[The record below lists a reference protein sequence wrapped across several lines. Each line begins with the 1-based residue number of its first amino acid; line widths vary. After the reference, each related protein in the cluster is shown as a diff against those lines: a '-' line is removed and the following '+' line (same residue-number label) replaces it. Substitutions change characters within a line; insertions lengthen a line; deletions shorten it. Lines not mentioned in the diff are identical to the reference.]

1 MNIRFKEIDIE
12 NFRSIDKA
20 HIVFENQGTVIV
32 KGINEYENNA
42 TSNGSGKSSIFEAI
56 IYSIFE
62 ETSSGEKDVANR
74 IKNNGFC
81 LNLKFQVDG
90 IDYTIVRESSKSNK
104 SVVVLYKNDVDI
116 SARNKTDTNKMILQL
131 LGINKSIFL
140 DSIFLSQNVSTN
152 LASLSPTQR
161 KERLEILTNTDM
173 VINNFKEKLKEQQAN
188 FESICVNTQ
197 MDINKMQGNID
208 SLQTQKQNI
217 EIKINEINE
226 QIKQRDLL
234 GNVEDIEK
242 QLNELQQTLDN
253 YKVQINDLDNNI
265 ITDIEKQIENKRL
278 EGEEN
283 RNKKSELE
291 NQLND
296 KRQEYN
302 NMQLNVTS
310 IQSQIDYYKSD
321 IIKINEQI
329 EEIKNSDK
337 CPTCGRKYEN
347 SNEEH
352 IKQKIESY
360 NKDIESY
367 KQQIEDTTRVVE
379 EKNKQLELIQS
390 EGTKLHIQVDE
401 IDKLVQQNNEEVKQ
415 IEEVKKQKIQE
426 KLNLQQQQRS
436 IEQDIQNLR
445 NKKEQILSFKVGNV
459 DEFKQMLLDVDTNIQ
474 TMRKDM
480 EVKQQEL
487 DTNNNYVGSIK
498 HSLQL
503 VTKDFRTYLLQ
514 NSITYLNT
522 LLKIYSTKLFSNE
535 KDIIHITQ
543 DDTKLNIQLGD
554 ATYESLSGG
563 EKTRVNI
570 ALLLAQKSLAS
581 TIGNISCNII
591 ILDEILGYCDA
602 QAEENVINLITTEL
616 ESLESIYMISH
627 KEIPIG
633 YDTQVIV
640 TKNKQ
645 GLSTVR
651 CY

>member
-12 NFRSIDKA
+12 NFRSIDKS

-32 KGINEYENNA
+32 KGINEYEDNA

-56 IYSIFE
+56 VFALFD

-104 SVVVLYKNDVDI
+104 SIVVLYKNDVDI

-140 DSIFLSQNVSTN
+140 DSIFLSQNISTN

-161 KERLEILTNTDM
+161 KERLEILTNTDNT
-173 VINNFKEKLKEQQAN
+173 INTFKEQLKEQQAQY
-188 FESICVNTQ
+188 ESNCVNIQ
-197 MDINKMQGNID
+197 LEINKISGKKESLEEQKIKIQQQIDNINKQIEERNSLGNID
-208 SLQTQKQNI
+208 DIEQQI
-217 EIKINEINE
+217 EILNNKI
-226 QIKQRDLL
+226 
-234 GNVEDIEK
+234 
-242 QLNELQQTLDN
+242 
-253 YKVQINDLDNNI
+253 
-265 ITDIEKQIENKRL
+265 
-278 EGEEN
+278 
-283 RNKKSELE
+283 
-291 NQLND
+291 
-296 KRQEYN
+296 QEYN
-302 NMQLNVTS
+302 TEVTNIDIKMEQITRSIEELKSQQELLDNKRFEKDNEVQEQRLLCTS
-310 IQSQIDYYKSD
+310 IQSEVQKLQTD
-321 IIKINEQI
+321 IIYINQNIEKINKNISSIQ
-329 EEIKNSDK
+329 NSDR

-347 SNEEH
+347 
-352 IKQKIESY
+352 
-360 NKDIESY
+360 
-367 KQQIEDTTRVVE
+367 
-379 EKNKQLELIQS
+379 
-390 EGTKLHIQVDE
+390 VDE
-401 IDKLVQQNNEEVKQ
+401 DFIKNVIYENEQEKKQEENKIKQ
-415 IEEVKKQKIQE
+415 IEVQIDSKNLTYESEVTKGT
-426 KLNLQQQQRS
+426 NLKN
-436 IEQDIQNLR
+436 EW
-445 NKKEQILSFKVGNV
+445 
-459 DEFKQMLLDVDTNIQ
+459 
-474 TMRKDM
+474 
-480 EVKQQEL
+480 QEL
-487 DTNNNYVGSIK
+487 DNLYQDKKHQVQEQQTNLTTETNTKTTILKTIQDLQSEITKLNNKKQEILQIEIPDIKQYENMLNDINKELKDLDEQIINKEQELEKQNNYVSAIK

-503 VTKDFRTYLLQ
+503 VTKEFRTYLLQ

-522 LLKIYSTKLFSNE
+522 LLETYSQKLFSN
-535 KDIIHITQ
+535 KQDIIHITQ

-633 YDTQVIV
+633 YDTQIIV